1 MQKEETRQGYSAEC
15 VYDANGS
22 LVDYSGTW
30 SGQFAYGGRL
40 GIRVMVIRV

>member
-1 MQKEETRQGYSAEC
+1 MQKEETKQGCSVEC
-15 VYDANGS
+15 AYDANGS